1 MNIGRSRRIRHIVVH
16 STATRRMLVNDMDK
30 LPYHFLVTRGGKLLN
45 LKPRAVTDS
54 TIEVAWLGGLDRRG
68 RHVDNRTEQQN
79 ETLFNTL
86 VLLSERYGE
95 AHIVAADEL
104 YVYAHANPGFDLKE
118 WLAAYIPAFLEAA

>member
-45 LKPRAVTDS
+45 LKPRAVTDT

-79 ETLFNTL
+79 ETLFTTL

-104 YVYAHANPGFDLKE
+104 YVYGHANPGFDRIG
-118 WLAAYIPAFLEAA
+118 W